1 MTRTEDTL
9 EAIARIALVCRT
21 GVREFDA
28 MIAWNA
34 EPSMAGGSGRR
45 AGISD
50 PTPGAVQNAEV
61 WLAKQRQF
69 RADVVGIH
77 AAIRKAERTMLAILD
92 EAPVLNDRERMRAS
106 CVCGCGELASV
117 NPKTQQAD
125 RKGFSLKCYFKDL
138 RSTKPS
144 HPIDSVLHEMVD
156 TALGMGAQTQVEPKA
171 PAAHFVYC
179 SNCVTDYPVCGDP
192 HVWLEQH
199 KAQCGVNA

>member
-21 GVREFDA
+21 GIRQYDA
-28 MIAWNA
+28 AIAWNA

-61 WLAKQRQF
+61 WLAKQRQL
-69 RADVVGIH
+69 RADIVGIH

-92 EAPVLNDRERMRAS
+92 EAPVLNERERMRAS

-125 RKGFSLKCYFKDL
+125 RKGFSIKCYFKDL
-138 RSTKPS
+138 RGTKTS
-144 HPIDSVLHEMVD
+144 HPIDNVLHEMVD
-156 TALGMGAQTQVEPKA
+156 TALGMGVATQVVA
-171 PAAHFVYC
+171 PIAAHTVTC
-179 SNCVTDYPVCGDP
+179 QACATDYRLPADTDP
-192 HVWLEQH
+192 QTWYLEH
-199 KAQCGVNA
+199 RAQCG